1 MSDWRL
7 YLREIKR
14 LDSDS
19 DVVSINTSTNKIK
32 YSNDI
37 IQHRNIENLTKEEI
51 VRTYLVVRLVKELKY
66 DKNKIEL
73 EKEYAIGRPKESKAR
88 LDILVNDNRNGRS
101 KSFMLIEVKSPDK
114 FEKDGKYTKE
124 EFIEGQL
131 FKIAAQETEPR
142 YLIYYTCEEIGSGLS
157 EKKIIIDYHKF
168 NSFDEW
174 QAGGNVSLDQIP
186 IEYGVARKRIYVN
199 KANEDLKKDERNL
212 SREYGKKEFFSL
224 KKDLHDVLW
233 GGGGNYN
240 YIFSNLIKLFLTKIY
255 DEETT
260 EVGKSYRFQI
270 GLKDDQIET
279 PKEVYKKINDLFKK
293 AQIEYLNYDESKVLS
308 SVGIDTEQI
317 SESKVTYVV
326 EKLQGISLTENKNDG
341 DLLGDFFESI
351 VNEGFKQNKGQFF
364 THTNIVRF
372 MLRVLD
378 LDTLTM
384 ELLNDP
390 IKPRLPYICDPSC
403 GSGTF
408 LIEAMKFITKT
419 VKKQSEKIKK
429 TNRIVQF
436 VESNFPKI
444 KENIWAREFIYG
456 IEKDTDLGLTT
467 KVNMILHGD
476 GNINIF
482 INDGLQPFEKYIS
495 KSPYGNILNIT
506 KKEDNGVYSKELNEQ
521 FDVIMSNP
529 PFSIPLDTETKKG
542 LDKLFQY
549 SDKKN
554 SENLFLERWYQLLRP
569 GGRMAVVLPDSVFD
583 TKENLYI
590 RLFIYKY
597 FKINALVSLPNLAF
611 APYTPTKTSLLF
623 ATKKTI
629 DEIKEWEALWR
640 KSANEFGKLD
650 RRLTGFQREIAA
662 GKGFDKNMAK
672 STIIQYIKD
681 YLDKDDLG
689 KDVAELY
696 KKYSEDIAEI
706 RGNPDWWIFGEIA
719 KKLDYVIFM
728 AEAKEIGF
736 KRTKRGEK
744 ERPNDLFQRD
754 GSQIVIDTK
763 NPKTILDYIVSNRA

>member
-1 MSDWRL
+1 MSEWKL
-7 YLREIKR
+7 YLHEIKR
-14 LDSDS
+14 LDPDGE
-19 DVVSINTSTNKIK
+19 VVSINASLKKIK
-32 YSNDI
+32 YNNEI

-51 VRTYLVVRLVKELKY
+51 VRACLVVRLVKQLKY

-88 LDILVNDNRNGRS
+88 LDILVTDDRGGRL

-131 FKIAAQETEPR
+131 FKIAAQETKPR
-142 YLIYYTCEEIGSGLS
+142 YLIYYTCEEIGSELS
-157 EKKIIIDYHKF
+157 ERKIIIDYEKF
-168 NSFDEW
+168 NSFDAWEE
-174 QAGGNVSLDQIP
+174 GGNVSLDEIP
-186 IEYGVARKRIYVN
+186 VEYGIARKSVYVN
-199 KANEDLKKDERNL
+199 KPKEELKNDERSLNK
-212 SREYGKKEFFSL
+212 EHGKKEFLTL

-260 EVGKSYRFQI
+260 EVGKPYRFQI
-270 GLKDDQIET
+270 GLKDSQIET
-279 PKEVYKKINDLFKK
+279 PKEVYRKINGLFKK

-351 VNEGFKQNKGQFF
+351 VNDGFKQNKGQFF
-364 THTNIVRF
+364 THTNLVRF

-384 ELLNDP
+384 KLLNDP

-408 LIEAMKFITKT
+408 LIEVMKFITKT
-419 VKKQSEKIKK
+419 VKNQPDRIKK
-429 TNRIVQF
+429 TNRIDQF
-436 VESNFPKI
+436 IESNFPKI

-482 INDGLQPFEKYIS
+482 INDGLQPFEKYVS
-495 KSPYGNILNIT
+495 KSPYGNILNIA

-521 FDVIMSNP
+521 FDVILSNP
-529 PFSIPLDTETKKG
+529 PFSIKLDTETQKG
-542 LDKLFQY
+542 LNKLFQF

-554 SENLFLERWYQLLRP
+554 SENLFIERWYQLLRQ
-569 GGRMAVVLPDSVFD
+569 GGRMGVVLPDSVFD

-623 ATKKTI
+623 ATKKTT
-629 DEIKEWEALWR
+629 DEVKDWAALWR
-640 KSANEFGKLD
+640 KSANEFGQLD
-650 RRLTGFQREIAA
+650 RRLGGFQREIIAA
-662 GKGFDKNMAK
+662 KDFDRDVAK
-672 STIIQYIKD
+672 ATITQYLKD

-689 KDVAELY
+689 KDVVELY

-706 RGNPDWWIFGEIA
+706 RKNPDWWIFGEVA
-719 KKLDYVIFM
+719 KKIDYTIFM

-754 GSQIVIDTK
+754 ASQIVTDVKT
-763 NPKTILDYIVSNRA
+763 PKTILDHIVADRS